1 MTQNRISLLV
11 STQTW
16 GDIPFWVISQPNV
29 DGFCSNMD
37 DLKALSCWQYPFASY
52 SDKRIQARVNLYSNI
67 RIIRIFAGRST
78 DQSTG
83 PEWKDL
89 RAVKFLCN
97 KTRPR
102 NLGFK
107 FVVTYSVRKIRIR
120 NPLGWH
126 FVQICYICLYGR
138 AFVQKDWRSLA
149 WQSIKKYLWHASCL
163 EARMWGLEGEY

>member
-52 SDKRIQARVNLYSNI
+52 SDKRIQAQAKLYSNI

-78 DQSTG
+78 D
-83 PEWKDL
+83 EW
-89 RAVKFLCN
+89 
-97 KTRPR
+97 
-102 NLGFK
+102 NLTTHLPHGW
-107 FVVTYSVRKIRIR
+107 
-120 NPLGWH
+120 NPLPRLPSSLFFHSSHRSSAMWPSVAQHGYYNFCHMARWEERRMEGRMEGWW
-126 FVQICYICLYGR
+126 FVKTQGVR
-138 AFVQKDWRSLA
+138 V
-149 WQSIKKYLWHASCL
+149 LWDKRTQNGIL
-163 EARMWGLEGEY
+163 I